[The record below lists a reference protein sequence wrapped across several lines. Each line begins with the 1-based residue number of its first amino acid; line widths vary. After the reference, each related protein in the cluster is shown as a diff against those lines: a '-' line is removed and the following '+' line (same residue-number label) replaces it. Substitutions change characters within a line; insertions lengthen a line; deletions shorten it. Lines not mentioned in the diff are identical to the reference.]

1 MAGKTNSTNTTTTK
15 SHFRRVKEFLAEMN
29 PEALLF
35 DGFEE
40 ALIGVASQF
49 SNGPLALYDR
59 DKCID
64 VLVRDGMTWEQ
75 AEEYFSFNTEGAYLG
90 PNTPIISTMLNPE

>member
-1 MAGKTNSTNTTTTK
+1 MTTTTK
-15 SHFRRVKEFLAEMN
+15 SRFSQIREFLAEMN
-29 PEALLF
+29 PEAILF

-64 VLVRDGMTWEQ
+64 VLVHDGMTWEQ
-75 AEEYFSFNTEGAYLG
+75 AEEYFSFNTEGSYLG
-90 PNTPIISTMLNPE
+90 PNTPIISTMLNLE